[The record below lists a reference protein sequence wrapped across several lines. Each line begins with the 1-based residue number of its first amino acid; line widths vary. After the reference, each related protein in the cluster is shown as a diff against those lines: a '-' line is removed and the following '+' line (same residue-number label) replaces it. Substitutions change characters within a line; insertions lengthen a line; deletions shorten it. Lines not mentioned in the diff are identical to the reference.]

1 MLITSGTLR
10 VTYKIKVPRKKKKA
24 YFLSWN
30 SGPEEPSP
38 IWILK
43 NVRHKPCQQTHT
55 VQD

>member
-1 MLITSGTLR
+1 MLITSETLR
-10 VTYKIKVPRKKKKA
+10 VTYKIKVSREKKA

-30 SGPEEPSP
+30 SGPEEASP

-43 NVRHKPCQQTHT
+43 NVRHKSCQQTHT